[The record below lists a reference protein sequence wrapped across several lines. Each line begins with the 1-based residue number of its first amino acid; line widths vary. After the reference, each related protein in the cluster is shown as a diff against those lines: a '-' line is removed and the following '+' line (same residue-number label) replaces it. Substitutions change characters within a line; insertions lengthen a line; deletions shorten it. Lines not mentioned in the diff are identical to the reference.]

1 MRSLADL
8 GERSSSASLP
18 LIFSSLP
25 EGDGQILEGALAIR
39 WEYWRGL
46 RYFLE
51 LIVEMDNQEVE
62 ATRI

>member
-18 LIFSSLP
+18 LIFSSSWG
-25 EGDGQILEGALAIR
+25 GDRQILEGALAIR
-39 WEYWRGL
+39 SEYWRRF

-51 LIVEMDNQEVE
+51 LTVEMDNQEVE
-62 ATRI
+62 ATQI